1 MTEPRVRTIPSEIDA
16 DPIPLRLGVSSCLLG
31 AQVRFDGGH
40 KKESFLVHEL
50 GRHVE
55 WVSVCPELE
64 VGMGVP
70 RESVRLVRPE
80 GTGPGDPPR
89 MIAPRSG
96 ADWTDRMLRYA
107 EKRVEALEKLQL
119 SGYVLKSKSPTC
131 GMERVKIYTAKG
143 MPQKQGRGLF
153 AEVLLRRLPYLP
165 VEEEGR
171 LNDPVLRENF
181 IERAFAY
188 HRWLILSRERF
199 SLRRLVE
206 FHARHKYLL
215 LSHSEKHL
223 RELGR
228 LVAGAKGKPKDEV
241 VAAYAEGFFSGL
253 QVKTTVRKHVNVLQH
268 IAGFLR
274 AGIDDDDRQELAESI
289 ESYRRGRVPRL
300 VPQTLILHHL
310 RRTELDYIKDQ
321 YYLTPHPKELVLRY
335 HC

>member
-1 MTEPRVRTIPSEIDA
+1 MAELQARIHAPETDP
-16 DPIPLRLGVSSCLLG
+16 DPIPLRIGISSCLLG

-40 KKESFLVHEL
+40 KKDNFLVHEL

-64 VGMGVP
+64 VGMGIP

-80 GTGPGDPPR
+80 GASPDGPPR
-89 MIAPRSG
+89 MVAPKSG
-96 ADWTDRMLRYA
+96 TDWTERMTRYSEDRV
-107 EKRVEALEKLQL
+107 KALEKEEL
-119 SGYVLKSKSPTC
+119 SGYVLKSKSPSC

-153 AEVLLRRLPYLP
+153 AVALMRRLPFLP

-181 IERAFAY
+181 IERVFAY
-188 HRWLILSRERF
+188 HRWLVFSRQRF
-199 SLRRLVE
+199 SIRRLVE

-228 LVAGAKGKPKDEV
+228 IVASAKGKPKDEV
-241 VAAYAEGFFSGL
+241 VGGYAERFFAGL
-253 QVKTTVRKHVNVLQH
+253 QVRTTLRKHVNVLQH

-274 AGIDDDDRQELAESI
+274 STIDGDDRQELAESI
-289 ESYRRGRVPRL
+289 ENFRRGRVPRL

-310 RRTELDYIKDQ
+310 RRTDLDYIKDQ